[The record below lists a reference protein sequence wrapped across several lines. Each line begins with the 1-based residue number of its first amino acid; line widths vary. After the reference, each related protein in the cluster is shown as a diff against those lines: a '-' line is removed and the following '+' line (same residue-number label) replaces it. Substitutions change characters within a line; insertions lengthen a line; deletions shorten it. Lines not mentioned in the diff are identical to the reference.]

1 MKNKLAFWIKNA
13 RSIALPQSIVPAI
26 LAISIASYHPDFSWW
41 LALIALFGVVCAHL
55 GFNLA
60 DDYFDYRHN
69 DVEARKKVTEQGFR
83 THMEKCHYIESGA
96 ATLRDL
102 LFAVCSFLAVAAVAG
117 LVVLFFRGWAIAVI
131 ALIGLLLGISYS
143 GKPLELGYHGLGELV
158 IGLMFGPLLM
168 IGMEY
173 AASGNFSETII
184 WTSAAVGLLVTNIV
198 YSHAVL
204 DLKADTQANKMT
216 FARLLKSNNM
226 MLAFSALF
234 NILPFIIVIIGVV
247 FGRLH
252 WAYLCVLPLL
262 PMSIYII
269 YSLKAHL
276 DDRKIAFEPRW
287 WMGPMGN
294 FDAYRQHNMDW
305 FLIRWLVARNLVT
318 FFCLILTIVNII
330 LAVGQN

>member
-1 MKNKLAFWIKNA
+1 MNKINFWIKNA
-13 RSIALPQSIVPAI
+13 RSIALPQSILPAV
-26 LAISIASYHPDFSWW
+26 LAISMASDYEGFSWW

-83 THMEKCHYIESGA
+83 THMEKCYYIESGA

-102 LFAVCSFLAVAAVAG
+102 LVAVCTFLAVAAVAG
-117 LVVLFFRGWAIAVI
+117 LVVLIFRGWAIAII

-168 IGMEY
+168 IGMQY
-173 AASGNFSETII
+173 AACGVFSETII

-204 DLKADTQANKMT
+204 DLKADTQAKKMT

-226 MLAFSALF
+226 RLFFSALF

-247 FGRLH
+247 LGHLH
-252 WAYLCVLPLL
+252 WAYLCVMPLL
-262 PMSIYII
+262 PMGIYII

-276 DDRKIAFEPRW
+276 DNKEIAFEPCW

-294 FDAYRQHNMDW
+294 FDNYKKHNMDW

-318 FFCLILTIVNII
+318 FFCLILMIANII
-330 LAVGQN
+330 LAIYK